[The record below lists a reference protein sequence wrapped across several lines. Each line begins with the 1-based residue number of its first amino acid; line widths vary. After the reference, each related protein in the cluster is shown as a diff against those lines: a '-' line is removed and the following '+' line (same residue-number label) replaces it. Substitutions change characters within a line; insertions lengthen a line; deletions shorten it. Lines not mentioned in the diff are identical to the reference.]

1 MRDNIN
7 EIYDCYNIDYRHE
20 REPALKFNTMWVQD
34 ADNQKAIFEYFY
46 GDITENK
53 SLCIAYAKQVPFVED
68 TRRVVVGIGHVKK
81 SFRRLN
87 IIVRQTEDSAP

>member
-34 ADNQKAIFEYFY
+34 ADNQKQYSNIFTAILQK
-46 GDITENK
+46 IN
-53 SLCIAYAKQVPFVED
+53 
-68 TRRVVVGIGHVKK
+68 R
-81 SFRRLN
+81 
-87 IIVRQTEDSAP
+87 SALHMQSKFLLWKIPGVL